1 VSPGQGGPTAG
12 DWQTFGSAF
21 FLRGNGTLGFAPGA
35 GQPHTVSDVIADQS
49 GNDRSVADGTDGSWS
64 LLKKGGWALVL
75 GNSGT
80 ALPGGCGRRRHAEH
94 CRRWR
99 SRQRHAGAR
108 QSINRRVDGRRQLQ
122 SCAVRSR
129 RLGDHCRGGPER
141 ELERFDCRRCQRWQ
155 FVLGGHGV
163 LTLTNVAN
171 SYSGGTTVG
180 SGSTLVID
188 TDGEPGAASGG
199 LILGN
204 AATSGKLV
212 LLNPSAFLAAR
223 AVPLGAGGGV
233 IDTEGASTTLS
244 GLITGPGG
252 LTKLGLG
259 TLMLGNAGNSFSG
272 GVAVTGGVLAID
284 TDGELGAASD
294 DLTLGA
300 ATTSRKLALFNLG
313 AFRSVR
319 AATLGV
325 SGGTIDTEGAA
336 PATLGGP
343 VTGPGGV
350 TKLAGTLALA
360 GSGQLYRRHHFH
372 RRHIA
377 GRRGQCLG
385 RLGSRVARPSTSAA
399 SIRQSAAYRALA
411 HDARNAGGDNSS
423 TTFGAVISGAG
434 SLIKIGT
441 GTFTLTGANTYTRA
455 TTISSGILQGNATS
469 LQGNIVNNATPVFD
483 QTIRRVDHWCWQPSI
498 KIPKYQYVVV

>member
-1 VSPGQGGPTAG
+1 M
-12 DWQTFGSAF
+12 
-21 FLRGNGTLGFAPGA
+21 
-35 GQPHTVSDVIADQS
+35 
-49 GNDRSVADGTDGSWS
+49 
-64 LLKKGGWALVL
+64 
-75 GNSGT
+75 
-80 ALPGGCGRRRHAEH
+80 
-94 CRRWR
+94 
-99 SRQRHAGAR
+99 
-108 QSINRRVDGRRQLQ
+108 
-122 SCAVRSR
+122 
-129 RLGDHCRGGPER
+129 
-141 ELERFDCRRCQRWQ
+141 
-155 FVLGGHGV
+155 
-163 LTLTNVAN
+163 TLTNVAN

-313 AFRSVR
+313 AFQSVR

-360 GSGQLYRRHHFH
+360 GSGNYTGVTTVTAGTLQAGAANALDVWGRESRDRRPQRLQSDDRQPIGHW
-372 RRHIA
+372 RMTLGMPAATTAPRHLA
-377 GRRGQCLG
+377 L
-385 RLGSRVARPSTSAA
+385 SSPARAA
-399 SIRQSAAYRALA
+399 SSRSAPA
-411 HDARNAGGDNSS
+411 H
-423 TTFGAVISGAG
+423 
-434 SLIKIGT
+434 SL
-441 GTFTLTGANTYTRA
+441 
-455 TTISSGILQGNATS
+455 
-469 LQGNIVNNATPVFD
+469 
-483 QTIRRVDHWCWQPSI
+483 
-498 KIPKYQYVVV
+498 